1 MKPQAWTEI
10 PADEVE
16 RLAGL
21 LDGYLKRAGVA
32 VAGRGL
38 KRCRVETRRI
48 LDQQGWHCAFSGG
61 SHLHCWNGKLDAKK
75 PHIALRWGH
84 RTPQGRKQATGF
96 DDYFLLCER
105 CNNQLQTSRTL
116 EELRDELVHKLAA
129 IEKLIVA

>member
-1 MKPQAWTEI
+1 MKPQAWVEI

-21 LDGYLKRAGVA
+21 LDGHLKRAGVD
-32 VAGRGL
+32 VDKRGL
-38 KRCRVETRRI
+38 KRCRIETHRI

-61 SHLHCWNGKLDAKK
+61 SHLHCWNGKPDAEKAY
-75 PHIALRWGH
+75 IALRWGH

-129 IEKLIVA
+129 IEKLIAG